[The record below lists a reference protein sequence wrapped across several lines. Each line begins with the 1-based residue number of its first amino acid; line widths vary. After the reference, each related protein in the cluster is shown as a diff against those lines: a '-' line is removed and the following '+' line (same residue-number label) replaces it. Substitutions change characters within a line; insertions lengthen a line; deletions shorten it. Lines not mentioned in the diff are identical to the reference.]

1 MAEHANERIRSFL
14 AVCIA
19 ADVAARIVE
28 LKRELAA
35 TGADVRW
42 ARDDGLHATVKFL
55 GSIAAAALEEMREAL
70 RRALAGFAPF
80 DAKVAGIG
88 GFPHLRRPRVLW
100 IGLDAE
106 SLPRLAAA
114 VEETAARFGFAPEGR
129 AFRCHLTLGRV
140 SSLAGWP
147 RLEAVVRRRAGE
159 EFGTS
164 AIEELVAFRSD
175 LRRGGAVY
183 TKLWTIPFVA
193 NRTIGG

>member
-1 MAEHANERIRSFL
+1 MAVQANDRMRTFL
-14 AVCIA
+14 AVCVA

-42 ARDDGLHATVKFL
+42 VRDDGLHATVKFL
-55 GSIAAAALEEMREAL
+55 GSIAAAALDEMRDAL
-70 RRALAGFAPF
+70 RRALAVIAPF

-88 GFPHLRRPRVLW
+88 GFPNLRRPRVLW
-100 IGLDAE
+100 IGMEAE
-106 SLPRLAAA
+106 ALPRLAAA
-114 VEETAARFGFAPEGR
+114 VEETAARFGFAPENR
-129 AFRCHLTLGRV
+129 AFRCHVTLGRV
-140 SSLAGWP
+140 SSLTGWP
-147 RLEAVVRRRAGE
+147 RLEAAVRSRAGE
-159 EFGTS
+159 QFGNS